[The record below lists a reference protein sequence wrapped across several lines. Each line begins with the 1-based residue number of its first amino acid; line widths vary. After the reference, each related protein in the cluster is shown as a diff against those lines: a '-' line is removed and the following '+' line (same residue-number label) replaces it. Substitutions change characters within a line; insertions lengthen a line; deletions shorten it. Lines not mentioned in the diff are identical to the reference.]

1 MGFLVIYKVTKN
13 GFEKSVVK
21 VGVSIVLF
29 GVCEYGT
36 YIQKH
41 L

>member
-1 MGFLVIYKVTKN
+1 MNRNEMGLYLCTKN

-21 VGVSIVLF
+21 VGVEHCL
-29 GVCEYGT
+29 VCVSMV
-36 YIQKH
+36 QKH